1 MIMKRLMLVCLLIP
15 LCLVPLGAWAEE
27 TLEDGDTPFDAVASF
42 TGRWRL
48 DCIENDD
55 GSVMIRQ
62 DLTDVGYD
70 EAVTFTKDGGF
81 NIVVWRY
88 GTVSR
93 NESYAWELT
102 GANFMTLDGTKILPF
117 GFRDG
122 QLVLI
127 RNGGRFFY
135 VADTGEISDPK
146 PAPIDESLLGSWTI
160 ESMSSVDGSMV
171 LDHDM
176 LNSIGYFA
184 TAEFTMDHRW
194 IDTFFG
200 EDGSVQDTQ
209 LSWYA
214 IVEPGIIQASED
226 AYPYIVEGDQ
236 LAVTDPYN
244 GLIMV
249 FHRIADEGE
258 AQTEEAGTAEAP

>member
-1 MIMKRLMLVCLLIP
+1 MKRMMLVWVMMLCLLP
-15 LCLVPLGAWAEE
+15 LVAWAEE
-27 TLEDGDTPFDAVASF
+27 TSDDRDAPFDAVSSL
-42 TGRWRL
+42 TGRWWL
-48 DCIENDD
+48 DSIEYDD
-55 GSVMIRQ
+55 GRIMIRQ
-62 DLTDVGYD
+62 ELRDVGYD
-70 EAVTFTKDGGF
+70 EAVTFTADGNF

-93 NESYAWELT
+93 SESHAWELT
-102 GANFMTLDGTKILPF
+102 GANFVTLDGTIMLPF

-127 RNGGRFFY
+127 RNDGHYFY
-135 VADTGEISDPK
+135 IADTGEISEPK
-146 PAPIDESLLGSWTI
+146 PAPIDKTLLGSWTI
-160 ESMSSVDGSMV
+160 ESMSSQDGSMA
-171 LDHDM
+171 LDHAM
-176 LNSIGYFA
+176 LDSLGYFA

-214 IVEPGIIQASED
+214 VFEPGIIHANGD
-226 AYPYIVEGDQ
+226 AYPYTVEGDR

-244 GLIMV
+244 GLILV
-249 FHRIADEGE
+249 FHRIADEGA
-258 AQTEEAGTAEAP
+258 AQAEEAGTAEAP